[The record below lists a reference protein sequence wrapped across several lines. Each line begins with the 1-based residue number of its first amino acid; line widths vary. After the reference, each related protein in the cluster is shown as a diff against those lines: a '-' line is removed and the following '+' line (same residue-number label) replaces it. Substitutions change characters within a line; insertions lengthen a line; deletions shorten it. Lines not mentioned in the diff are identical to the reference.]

1 LSNRWVIVVIRD
13 HKRLEKNVPDAR
25 TGQEVVARLNETPGT
40 QAHLVSHYRAFPI
53 KGEDPDDGRW
63 WCPYCRRWRFF
74 VVPRG
79 DTEYD
84 ILDENGKLYVPA
96 YLAMCQRMGLRVC
109 LWCLTSQ
116 AEFYVR
122 VFNPGAVD
130 AQATRK
136 RRSTR
141 RKTRH

>member
-1 LSNRWVIVVIRD
+1 MTNPWVVVVIRD
-13 HKRLEKNVPDAR
+13 HKRLEKKVPSSEV
-25 TGQEVVARLNETPGT
+25 GQQVVAQLNEKDGYA
-40 QAHLVSHYRAFPI
+40 AHLVSRHRAFPV
-53 KGEDPDDGRW
+53 KGDDPGDGRW

-84 ILDENGKLYVPA
+84 ILDEKGELYLPA
-96 YLAMCQRMGLRVC
+96 YLALCQRLGLRLC

-122 VFNPGAVD
+122 VYNPGAVD

-141 RKTRH
+141 RKTRR